1 MTPFIRSAYNYN
13 MDEASLESAIEI
25 DSSIKEENLTH
36 QSFKE
41 ECDINTIVE
50 RFGLTG
56 QLPDDIRMPLTGDF
70 TEVVNDYQTA
80 LNMVI
85 AADNE
90 FMKLPANI
98 RERFRND
105 PAELIS
111 FLENEQNRDEAERL
125 GIVNKP
131 IQQDEKPLAA
141 NAASG
146 APSPGGPANA

>member
-1 MTPFIRSAYNYN
+1 MLPFIRTAYNYD
-13 MDEASLESAIEI
+13 MDEASQESGIAI
-25 DSSIKEENLTH
+25 DPTIKEENLTH

-70 TEVVNDYQTA
+70 TEAVNDYQTA
-80 LNMVI
+80 LNMII

-90 FMKLPANI
+90 FMKLPAQV

-125 GIVNKP
+125 GIINKRLQEEP
-131 IQQDEKPLAA
+131 KPLAA

-146 APSPGGPANA
+146 TPSPGGPANA